1 MEKRRSLLW
10 TFIRGT
16 IINFLVLL
24 AFSGL
29 FKSSLTITKP
39 LYGFYAAIILT
50 ILYMF
55 IKPLLVMISIVPIV
69 MTFGIFMVVINAAL
83 ISMVSYIMTP
93 EFEVSSFGAAFFLAI
108 FISVLN
114 GLLNGNSNIIIK
126 RF

>member
-29 FKSSLTITKP
+29 FGNSLTITKP

-55 IKPLLVMISIVPIV
+55 IKPLLVMISIIPIV
-69 MTFGIFMVVINAAL
+69 MTFGIFMVVINAGL
-83 ISMVSYIMTP
+83 ILLVSYLMMP

-114 GLLNGNSNIIIK
+114 GLLNSNNNITIK
-126 RF
+126 KF